1 MNETALPRRL
11 SDLQT
16 PALVLDRGKLQR
28 NIDRMAARTRDL
40 GVALR
45 PHLKTPKSVHVAK
58 LLLEAGAQGF
68 NVSTLKE
75 AEYFFAAGIDDLYYC
90 VPFAPNTAARAAA
103 LVAQG
108 CRLTLMIDSL
118 EGAQAAIAA
127 AEALPGGETLAFTI
141 EIDVDG
147 YRSGMLRDGPDIVE
161 TARMLAQSPAT
172 RFAGIMSYA
181 GASYGKKPEGAADL
195 AEQHVRALAETRAA
209 LAEADLPCEMISLG
223 STPAVLHARNL
234 DGVTEARCGIYAF
247 QDLFQAGI
255 GACAIDDIAVSV
267 LASVIARQPQYN
279 RFVVDAG
286 GLALSKDRSTAGKP
300 FDALYGRVCDG
311 ETGAPLGDLMVTAVS
326 QELGL
331 ISSKSGATVDM
342 TGFPIGAMVRIL
354 PNHADMTA
362 AAYESYAVVNGG
374 DAIEAVWT
382 RTNHWD
388 G

>member
-1 MNETALPRRL
+1 MSEAPPRRL

-28 NIDRMAARTRDL
+28 NIDRMAARAREL

-58 LLLEAGAQGF
+58 LLLQAGAKGF

-90 VPFAPNTAARAAA
+90 VPFAPNKAARAAA
-103 LVAQG
+103 LVAKG
-108 CRLTLMIDSL
+108 CRLTLMTDSL
-118 EGAQAAIAA
+118 EGARAAVAA
-127 AEALPGGETLAFTI
+127 AEGLPGGETLDFTI

-147 YRSGMLRDGPDIVE
+147 YRSGMPAGGSVIVE
-161 TARMLAQSPAT
+161 TARLLAQSSAT

-181 GASYGKKPEGAADL
+181 GASYGETPEGAADL
-195 AEQHVRALAETRAA
+195 AERHMRALAETKTA
-209 LAEADLPCEMISLG
+209 LSEAGLACDMVSLG
-223 STPAVLHARNL
+223 STPAVLHARGL
-234 DGVTEARCGIYAF
+234 DGVSEARCGIYAF

-255 GACAIDDIAVSV
+255 GACDIDDIAVSV
-267 LASVIARQPQYN
+267 LASVIARQPHYN
-279 RFVVDAG
+279 RFVIDAG

-300 FDALYGRVCDG
+300 FDALYGRVCNA
-311 ETGAPLGDLMVTAVS
+311 ETCAPVDDLVVTAVS

-331 ISSKSGATVDM
+331 VSAKSGATVDM
-342 TGFPIGAMVRIL
+342 ERFPVGAMVRIL

-362 AAYESYAVVNGG
+362 AAYENYAVVDGG
-374 DAIEAVWT
+374 DVIDAVWT